1 MMKQETEQLIWDHGH
16 EGLALCNAGEA
27 DQPLAKLI
35 KKGRQKNVTAPGL
48 RKLSNYIWRISEF
61 PNFRFY
67 HVYKM
72 DYFVGKHTQI
82 DIEQLLEYPEQ
93 RNNP

>member
-1 MMKQETEQLIWDHGH
+1 MNSWISAVLV
-16 EGLALCNAGEA
+16 
-27 DQPLAKLI
+27 KLT
-35 KKGRQKNVTAPGL
+35 KKGRQKSLIAPAL

-61 PNFRFY
+61 THFRFY
-67 HVYKM
+67 HVCKM
-72 DYFVGKHTQI
+72 DCFVGKHTQI